1 MPTINIT
8 VADKKA
14 TTVGTPVI
22 VCGNSD
28 YTIAVTFDDEWS
40 GSTAKTA
47 RFVYVVDGD
56 RVFTDV
62 PFTGDTVE
70 VPVLVNVSEVQV
82 GFYTN
87 DLRTTVGALI
97 PCRRSIRCGTGA
109 PYEPTPSQYDKIMAL
124 INSVGGGSFEL
135 INEITTTED
144 ADIVTLTLDSSG
156 EVFELDAAVLYA
168 QVAAGSASG
177 TVSTQFKV
185 SASESIASATIS
197 TGISTNKR
205 YWRAQLV
212 NFHGMWDLQQTGS
225 IAASTISVVSANQK
239 FVGLV
244 EQSIAY
250 VAIIRTGSV
259 MLPAGSVFTLYGIRR
274 RV

>member
-1 MPTINIT
+1 M
-8 VADKKA
+8 
-14 TTVGTPVI
+14 
-22 VCGNSD
+22 
-28 YTIAVTFDDEWS
+28 
-40 GSTAKTA
+40 
-47 RFVYVVDGD
+47 
-56 RVFTDV
+56 
-62 PFTGDTVE
+62 
-70 VPVLVNVSEVQV
+70 
-82 GFYTN
+82 
-87 DLRTTVGALI
+87 
-97 PCRRSIRCGTGA
+97 
-109 PYEPTPSQYDKIMAL
+109 
-124 INSVGGGSFEL
+124 
-135 INEITTTED
+135 
-144 ADIVTLTLDSSG
+144 
-156 EVFELDAAVLYA
+156 LYA

-185 SASESIASATIS
+185 SASESIASTTIS

-225 IAASTISVVSANQK
+225 IAASPISVVSANQK

-250 VAIIRTGSV
+250 VAIIRSGSV